1 MSAGARDGA
10 GAGGG
15 AGDGRGRP
23 IVQVAL
29 DFVDLPR
36 ALQVAREAVAGG
48 VDWVEAGTP
57 LIKAEGLAAVRALK
71 AEFPDRTVVA
81 DMKTM
86 DAGRTEVEYAAK
98 AGAGVVGVL
107 GAASDSTIRE
117 CAEAA
122 RNYGCRLIVDMIEVA
137 DPVARA
143 RRAQELGADYVGIHT
158 AIDRQMRGE
167 APFETLRAVAAAVDI
182 PVSVAGGVNSETAA
196 AAVEAGAGI
205 VVVGGA
211 IIKSADAAAAAAE
224 IRRAVDEGVSLETTL
239 YKRAGEADLRAV
251 LEQVSTANV
260 SDAWHRQPS
269 LPGIRPLLPG
279 AHMCGPAVT
288 CRTYAGDW
296 AKPVE
301 AIDVCAPGDVL
312 VVDACDATPAMWGE
326 LATHSAMVKGLAGLV
341 VWGAIRDT
349 PEIARL
355 GFPAFS
361 SKVCANAGEPKG
373 FGEINVPITVAGQ
386 TVRPGDWI
394 VGDDDGVMVLPREQA
409 VELANR
415 AMDVLEK
422 ENRLRG
428 EIDAGKTLAEVAY
441 LQKWE
446 KAR

>member
-15 AGDGRGRP
+15 AGGGRGRP

-57 LIKAEGLAAVRALK
+57 LIKAEGLGAVRALK

>member
-1 MSAGARDGA
+1 MNPEPSRE
-10 GAGGG
+10 
-15 AGDGRGRP
+15 RP
-23 IVQVAL
+23 LLQVAL

-48 VDWVEAGTP
+48 VDWIEAGTP
-57 LIKAEGLAAVRALK
+57 LIKAEGLNAVRALK
-71 AEFPDRTVVA
+71 AEFPDNTIVA

-107 GAASDSTIRE
+107 GAASDSTIKE

-122 RNYGCRLIVDMIEVA
+122 RNYGCKLIVDMIEVA

-143 RRAQELGADYVGIHT
+143 KRAQELGADYVGIHT
-158 AIDRQMRGE
+158 AIDQQMRGE
-167 APFETLRAVAAAVDI
+167 APFDTLRAVAEAVVI
-182 PVSVAGGVNSETAA
+182 PVSVAGGINSETAA
-196 AAVEAGAGI
+196 AAVEAGAQI

-211 IIKSADAAAAAAE
+211 IIKSADATAAAAD
-224 IRRAVDEGVSLETTL
+224 IRRAVDERVCIETRL
-239 YKRAGEADLRAV
+239 YKRAGHRDVRTA
-251 LEQVSTANV
+251 LEQVSTANI

-288 CRTYAGDW
+288 VRTYAGDW

-301 AIDVCAPGDVL
+301 AIDVCKPGDVL
-312 VVDACDATPAMWGE
+312 VVDASDSTPAMWGE
-326 LATHSAMVKGLAGLV
+326 LATHSAIVKGLAGLV

-355 GFPAFS
+355 GFAAFS

-373 FGEINVPITVAGQ
+373 FGEINVSISIAGQ

-422 ENRLRG
+422 ENRMRG

-441 LQKWE
+441 LEKWE
-446 KAR
+446 KR

>member
-1 MSAGARDGA
+1 MQ
-10 GAGGG
+10 
-15 AGDGRGRP
+15 P
-23 IVQVAL
+23 VLQVAL
-29 DFVDLPR
+29 DLMHLKR
-36 ALQVAREAVAGG
+36 AVEIARESLEGG
-48 VDWVEAGTP
+48 ADWIEAGTP
-57 LIKAEGLAAVRALK
+57 LIKSEGAECLRALK
-71 AEFPDRTVVA
+71 KEFPGRTLVA

-86 DAGRTEVEYAAK
+86 DAGRVEVEYAAK

-386 TVRPGDWI
+386 KVRPGDWI

>member
-1 MSAGARDGA
+1 MSV
-10 GAGGG
+10 
-15 AGDGRGRP
+15 

-57 LIKAEGLAAVRALK
+57 LIKAEGLNAVRELK
-71 AEFPDRTVVA
+71 AAFPDKLVFA
-81 DMKTM
+81 DLKTM
-86 DAGRTEVEYAAK
+86 DAGRIEVEYAAK
-98 AGAGVVGVL
+98 AGAGLVGVL
-107 GAASDSTIRE
+107 GAASDSTIKE
-117 CAEAA
+117 CIEAA
-122 RNYGCRLIVDMIEVA
+122 HNYGCKLIVDMIEVA
-137 DPVARA
+137 DPVTRA
-143 RRAQELGADYVGIHT
+143 RQAESWGADYVGIHT

-167 APFETLRAVAAAVDI
+167 APFATLRAVAEAVAI
-182 PVSVAGGVNSETAA
+182 PVSAAGGINSETAA
-196 AAVEAGAGI
+196 AAVAAGAGI

-211 IIKSADAAAAAAE
+211 ITKSADATAAAAE
-224 IRRAVDEGVSLETTL
+224 IRRAVDEGVAIETTL
-239 YKRAGEADLRAV
+239 YKRAGEAGIRSV
-251 LEQVSTANV
+251 LEQVSTANI
-260 SDAWHRQPS
+260 SDAWHREPS
-269 LPGIRPLLPG
+269 LHGIRPLLPG
-279 AHMCGPAVT
+279 SHMCGPAVT
-288 CRTYAGDW
+288 VRTYPGDW

-301 AIDVCAPGDVL
+301 AIDECRPGDVL
-312 VVDACDATPAMWGE
+312 VVDAFNSYPAIWGE
-326 LATHSAMVKGLAGLV
+326 LATHSARVKGLAGLV

-349 PEIARL
+349 PEIARI

-361 SKVCANAGEPKG
+361 SLVSANAGEPKG
-373 FGEINVPITVAGQ
+373 FGEINVPVSIAGRTVES
-386 TVRPGDWI
+386 GDWV
-394 VGDDDGVMVLPREQA
+394 VGDDDGVIVLPRSQA

>member
-386 TVRPGDWI
+386 KVRPGDWI

>member
-1 MSAGARDGA
+1 MSDGPSPDA
-10 GAGGG
+10 ALT
-15 AGDGRGRP
+15 P
-23 IVQVAL
+23 HVVLQVAL

-36 ALQVAREAVAGG
+36 AILVAREAVAGG
-48 VDWVEAGTP
+48 ADWVEAGTP
-57 LIKAEGLAAVRALK
+57 LIKAEGLNAVRELK
-71 AEFPDRTVVA
+71 AAFPDRTIVA
-81 DMKTM
+81 DMKTV
-86 DAGRTEVEYAAK
+86 DAGRVEVEYAAK

-107 GAASDSTIRE
+107 GAASDSTIKE

-122 RNYGCRLIVDMIEVA
+122 RNYGCKLIVDMVEVA
-137 DPVARA
+137 DPVTRA
-143 RRAQELGADYVGIHT
+143 KQAEELGADYIAIHT

-167 APFETLRAVAAAVDI
+167 TPFATLRAVAEAVSI
-182 PVSVAGGVNSETAA
+182 PVSVAGGINSETAA
-196 AAVEAGAGI
+196 AAGGAAGAWSGGG
-205 VVVGGA
+205 GGA
-211 IIKSADAAAAAAE
+211 LSPAPPAAAAAAE
-224 IRRAVDEGVSLETTL
+224 IRRAIDEGVSIATTL
-239 YKRAGEADLRAV
+239 YKRADESRIREV
-251 LEQVSTANV
+251 LEQVSTANI

-288 CRTYAGDW
+288 VRTYAGDW

-301 AIDVCAPGDVL
+301 AIDVCRAGDVL

-326 LATHSAMVKGLAGLV
+326 LATHSAMVKGLAGIV

-349 PEIARL
+349 PEIART

-373 FGEINVPITVAGQ
+373 FGEINVPIVIAGQ
-386 TVRPGDWI
+386 TVRPGDWV
-394 VGDDDGVMVLPREQA
+394 VGDDDGVMVLPKEQA

-428 EIDAGKTLAEVAY
+428 EIEGGKTLSEVAY

-446 KAR
+446 KAH

>member
-1 MSAGARDGA
+1 MSRAPDAPPVHCDPA
-10 GAGGG
+10 KSH
-15 AGDGRGRP
+15 
-23 IVQVAL
+23 VTLQVAL

-36 ALQVAREAVAGG
+36 AILIGKEAVAGG
-48 VDWVEAGTP
+48 CDWVEAGTP
-57 LIKAEGLAAVRALK
+57 LIKAEGLNAVRELK
-71 AEFPDRTVVA
+71 ATFPDRTIVA

-86 DAGRTEVEYAAK
+86 DAGRVEVEYAAK

-107 GAASDSTIRE
+107 GAASDSTIKE

-122 RNYGCRLIVDMIEVA
+122 RNYGCKLIVDMVEVT

-143 RRAQELGADYVGIHT
+143 KRAEELGADYIAIHT
-158 AIDRQMRGE
+158 AIDQQMRGE
-167 APFETLRAVAAAVDI
+167 TPFDTLKAVAAAVSI
-182 PVSVAGGVNSETAA
+182 PVSVAGGINSETAA
-196 AAVEAGAGI
+196 AAVEAGAAI

-211 IIKSADAAAAAAE
+211 IIKAQDATAAAAE
-224 IRRAVDEGVSLETTL
+224 IRRAVDEGVCIETAL
-239 YKRAGEADLRAV
+239 YKRADETHIREV
-251 LEQVSTANV
+251 LERVSTANI

-288 CRTYAGDW
+288 VRTYAGDW

-301 AIDVCAPGDVL
+301 AIDLCRPGDVL
-312 VVDACDATPAMWGE
+312 VIDACDSTPAMWGE
-326 LATHSAMVKGLAGLV
+326 LATHSAMVKGVAGLV
-341 VWGAIRDT
+341 AWGAIRDT
-349 PEIARL
+349 PEIAKI

-361 SKVCANAGEPKG
+361 SKVCANAAEPKG
-373 FGEINVPITVAGQ
+373 FGEVNVPIVIAGQ
-386 TVRPGDWI
+386 TVKPGDWI
-394 VGDDDGVMVLPREQA
+394 VGDDDGVMVLPKEQA

-428 EIDAGKTLAEVAY
+428 EIDGGKTLSEVAY